1 MTSWRHLVNTS
12 TLVRSERLDLL
23 CVIHNCL
30 VLIDFENIF
39 FNLLDFS
46 KIIENGSF
54 GIMYAGMMRNDLTM
68 EWSTVAV
75 KTGKTERDENLM
87 LESILTELKILASLP
102 KSHEYIRNLKGA
114 YTKLLH
120 KRM

>member
-1 MTSWRHLVNTS
+1 MIRIATNF
-12 TLVRSERLDLL
+12 
-23 CVIHNCL
+23 CVCIL
-30 VLIDFENIF
+30 KIF
-39 FNLLDFS
+39 RFIFLDFS

-54 GIMYAGMMRNDLTM
+54 GIMYAGKMRNDLTM

-75 KTGKTERDENLM
+75 KTGKTERDGNYM
-87 LESILTELKILASLP
+87 LESMLTELKILASLP

-120 KRM
+120 KRMSI